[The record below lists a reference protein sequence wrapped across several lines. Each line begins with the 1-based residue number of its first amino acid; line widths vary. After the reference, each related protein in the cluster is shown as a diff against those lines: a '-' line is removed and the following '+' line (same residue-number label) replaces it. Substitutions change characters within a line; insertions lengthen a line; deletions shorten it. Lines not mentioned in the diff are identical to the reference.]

1 MPIKKGFAM
10 RKKKRVSIA
19 IKLFVVLFA
28 LYSAVQLVGLQVK
41 INAKKQE
48 QEDLKLQ
55 LEPQKTENDKLEDM
69 LEAGYDEDYIA
80 ALAREKFGYGY
91 SGEQVYIDQSSK

>member
-1 MPIKKGFAM
+1 MRKEAKM
-10 RKKKRVSIA
+10 RKKKRVSLA

-28 LYSAVQLVGLQVK
+28 LYSAVQLVGLQIK

-55 LEPQKTENDKLEDM
+55 LEQQKTANDQLEDM
-69 LEAGYDEDYIA
+69 LESGYDEDYIA
-80 ALAREKFGYGY
+80 SLARDKFGYGY
-91 SGEQVYIDQSSK
+91 SGEQVFVDTSSK

>member
-1 MPIKKGFAM
+1 M

-28 LYSAVQLVGLQVK
+28 LYSAVQLVSLQVK
-41 INAKKQE
+41 ISAKKQE

-55 LEPQKTENDKLEDM
+55 LEQQKTYNDRLEDM
-69 LEAGYDEDYIA
+69 LNSGYDEDYIA
-80 ALAREKFGYGY
+80 SLAREKFGYGY

>member
-1 MPIKKGFAM
+1 M

-28 LYSAVQLVGLQVK
+28 LYSAVQLVTLQVK

-48 QEDLKLQ
+48 QEALKLQ
-55 LEPQKTENDKLEDM
+55 VEQQKTSNDRLEDM
-69 LEAGYDEDYIA
+69 LNSGYDEDYIA
-80 ALAREKFGYGY
+80 TLAREKFGYGY

>member
-1 MPIKKGFAM
+1 M

-28 LYSAVQLVGLQVK
+28 LYSAVQLVTLQVK

-48 QEDLKLQ
+48 QEALKIQ
-55 LEPQKTENDKLEDM
+55 VEQQKTSNDRLEDM
-69 LEAGYDEDYIA
+69 LNSGYDEDYIA
-80 ALAREKFGYGY
+80 TLAREKFGYGY

>member
-1 MPIKKGFAM
+1 M

-28 LYSAVQLVGLQVK
+28 LYSAVQLVTLQVK

-55 LEPQKTENDKLEDM
+55 VEQQKTSNDRLEDM
-69 LEAGYDEDYIA
+69 LNSGYDED
-80 ALAREKFGYGY
+80 
-91 SGEQVYIDQSSK
+91 

>member
-1 MPIKKGFAM
+1 M

-28 LYSAVQLVGLQVK
+28 LYSAVQLVTLQVK

-48 QEDLKLQ
+48 QEALKLQ
-55 LEPQKTENDKLEDM
+55 VEQQKTSNDRLDDM
-69 LEAGYDEDYIA
+69 LNSGYDEDYIA
-80 ALAREKFGYGY
+80 TLAREKFGYGY

>member
-1 MPIKKGFAM
+1 M

-28 LYSAVQLVGLQVK
+28 LYSAVQLVSLQVK
-41 INAKKQE
+41 INTKKQE

-55 LEPQKTENDKLEDM
+55 VEQQKTSNDRLEDM
-69 LEAGYDEDYIA
+69 LNSGYDEDYIA
-80 ALAREKFGYGY
+80 TLAREKFGYGY

>member
-1 MPIKKGFAM
+1 MLRKKGFAM

-19 IKLFVVLFA
+19 IKFFVVLFA
-28 LYSAVQLVGLQVK
+28 LYSAVQLVSLQVK

-48 QEDLKLQ
+48 QEALKIQ
-55 LEPQKTENDKLEDM
+55 LEQQKTENEKLEDM
-69 LEAGYDEDYIA
+69 LNSGYDEDYIA

-91 SGEQVYIDQSSK
+91 SGEQIYIDQSSK

>member
-1 MPIKKGFAM
+1 M

-19 IKLFVVLFA
+19 IKFFVVLFA
-28 LYSAVQLVGLQVK
+28 LYSAVQLVSLQVK

-48 QEDLKLQ
+48 QEALKIQ
-55 LEPQKTENDKLEDM
+55 LEQQKTENEKLEDM
-69 LEAGYDEDYIA
+69 LNSGYDEDYIA

-91 SGEQVYIDQSSK
+91 SGEQIYIDQSSK